1 MRLFGHP
8 LHPIMVHFPV
18 AFWSLATALDVLAY
32 FGLAET
38 WAHGW
43 VLIGLG
49 LAIGL
54 AAMAAGFLEL
64 TRLAEEA
71 QPAAQRHMM
80 AMGLAWIC
88 YLGALMSRLKDGAPV
103 AEPAALPVA
112 LSAIAFVL
120 LLVGGW
126 LGGDLVYRH
135 GAGREREERTNME
148 RIAPDR

>member
-8 LHPIMVHFPV
+8 LHPAMVHFPI
-18 AFWSLATALDVLAY
+18 AFWSLATVCDGLAY

-54 AAMAAGFLEL
+54 VAMAAGFMEL

-71 QPAAQRHMM
+71 QVAAQRHMM
-80 AMGLAWIC
+80 TMGLAWIC
-88 YLGALMSRLKDGAPV
+88 YLGALMSRLQDGTPI
-103 AEPAALPVA
+103 AEPAMLPVA
-112 LSAIAFVL
+112 LSAVGFVL
-120 LLVGGW
+120 LLIGGW
-126 LGGDLVYRH
+126 LGGNLVYRY
-135 GAGREREERTNME
+135 GAGREETPRMQ
-148 RIAPDR
+148 

>member
-8 LHPIMVHFPV
+8 LHPAIVHFPI
-18 AFWSLATALDVLAY
+18 AFWSLATALDALAF

-38 WAHGW
+38 WAYGW

-54 AAMAAGFLEL
+54 AAMAAGFMEL
-64 TRLAEEA
+64 TRVAEEA
-71 QPAAQRHMM
+71 QAAAQRHMM
-80 AMGLAWIC
+80 TMGLAWTL
-88 YLGALMSRLKDGAPV
+88 YLGALMSRLDAGTPIAQ
-103 AEPAALPVA
+103 PAVLPVA
-112 LSAIAFVL
+112 LSAAGFVL

-135 GAGREREERTNME
+135 GVGREETPRTK
-148 RIAPDR
+148 

>member
-8 LHPIMVHFPV
+8 LHPAMVHFPI
-18 AFWSLATALDVLAY
+18 AFWSLATVLDALA
-32 FGLAET
+32 FFALAET

-43 VLIGLG
+43 VLIALG

-54 AAMAAGFLEL
+54 AAMAAGFMEL

-71 QPAAQRHMM
+71 QAAAQRHMM
-80 AMGLAWIC
+80 TMGLAWTC
-88 YLGALMSRLKDGAPV
+88 YLGALMSRLKDGAPI

-112 LSAIAFVL
+112 LSAIGFIL

-126 LGGDLVYRH
+126 LGGDLVYRY
-135 GAGREREERTNME
+135 GAGREETQRTK
-148 RIAPDR
+148 